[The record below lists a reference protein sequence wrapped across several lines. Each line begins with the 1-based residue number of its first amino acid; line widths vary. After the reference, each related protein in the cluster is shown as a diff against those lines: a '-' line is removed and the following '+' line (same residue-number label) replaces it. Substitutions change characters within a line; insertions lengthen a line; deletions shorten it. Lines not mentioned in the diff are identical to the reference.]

1 MLKQTE
7 VHLGENQIV
16 VCFYDTMAYLFSKY
30 NIKFLFI

>member
-7 VHLGENQIV
+7 VHLGENQNV

-30 NIKFLFI
+30 NLVLLF